1 MIPFYFYSFILLFL
15 LIAYIIKQ
23 SFSFHS
29 DSPNDPSRVSH
40 TDCPARINSQKNGL
54 NLLFLSHYDAFPTLL
69 WNIRVGQDNIRD
81 GFLTRGVAIR
91 VCLNECVARVILTAV
106 IIIAHERSPNSPRP
120 WSSTPCCCLS
130 SLQCCWS
137 DSSRPTHVSP
147 LLLLSWNC

>member
-1 MIPFYFYSFILLFL
+1 MREWFLFIFIPSFYFFCWSHISLNNL
-15 LIAYIIKQ
+15 
-23 SFSFHS
+23 SVFHS

-106 IIIAHERSPNSPRP
+106 II
-120 WSSTPCCCLS
+120 LS
-130 SLQCCWS
+130 QSGSVLPIVLGH
-137 DSSRPTHVSP
+137 DP
-147 LLLLSWNC
+147 LLLLLLFVQSPMLLERLL